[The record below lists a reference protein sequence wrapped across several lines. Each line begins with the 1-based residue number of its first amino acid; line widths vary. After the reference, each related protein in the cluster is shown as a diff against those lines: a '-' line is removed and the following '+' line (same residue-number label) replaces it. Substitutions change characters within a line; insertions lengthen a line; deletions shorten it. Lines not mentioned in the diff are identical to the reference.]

1 MCRRFYGTHSDFFQR
16 FVRDKSGTIAIIF
29 ALSAI
34 PIAIAV
40 SIALDMSAASQLK
53 SDIQAAADAGV
64 LAAATRLAV
73 NDSNADKEQLALD
86 AFYAN
91 LDPDLVAHT
100 GTPLVDIDFPSKE
113 VHLAVV
119 VNQTSLLGS
128 LAHDHWNLHVDAT
141 ATVSNGTPI
150 CMMALNQHKEKAL
163 TIQGTADLIA
173 TKCAVHVNSDD
184 ADDALH
190 QQGSATATAES
201 FCVHGGHYGSAYTP
215 TPKDNCWYENDPL
228 EAPFA
233 ADWAAA
239 GIDALPCTFT
249 NKPQINTGAGVTTI
263 LAHGVYCGGLSI
275 KKGIVQLEAGQ
286 MYVFRNGALDV
297 QAQGTL
303 KGTGT
308 PVLFTG
314 NDTTRL
320 VTQAGASLIVSAR
333 TSGLFK
339 GIVFAQHPSSIP
351 AKENTVIGGG
361 QMKITGIMYFPKQT
375 LYVTGNGDIG
385 TTVAQFAIMADTI
398 KIEGNGQLNIHI
410 GQNYQDSG
418 LPNLPE
424 EGEVVH
430 LIE

>member
-1 MCRRFYGTHSDFFQR
+1 MCCNVYRAWNSYFHGLI
-16 FVRDKSGTIAIIF
+16 RDKSGAIAITF

-34 PIAIAV
+34 PIAIGV
-40 SIALDMSAASQLK
+40 SIALDMAVASHLK
-53 SDIQAAADAGV
+53 SDFQAAADAGV

-73 NDSNADKEQLALD
+73 NASDANKEQLALD

-91 LDPDLVAHT
+91 LSPDLLAHT
-100 GTPLVDIDFPSKE
+100 GTPEVDIDFPAKE

-119 VNQTSLLGS
+119 VNQSSLMGS
-128 LAHDHWNLHVDAT
+128 LVHDAWNLHVDAT
-141 ATVSNGTPI
+141 ATVSKGTPI
-150 CMMALNQHKEKAL
+150 CMMALNPHKEEAL

-173 TKCAVHVNSDD
+173 NKCAVHVDSDD
-184 ADDALH
+184 ADNALH
-190 QQGSATATAES
+190 QHGSSSATAES

-215 TPKDNCWYENDPL
+215 PPKDKCWYENDPL
-228 EAPFA
+228 EKPFA
-233 ADWAAA
+233 DDWKAANISTT
-239 GIDALPCTFT
+239 GCTFT
-249 NKPQINTGAGVTTI
+249 NFGTINTGAGITTM
-263 LAHGVYCGGLSI
+263 LDPGVYCGGLTI
-275 KKGIVQLEAGQ
+275 KKGIVQLKAGE
-286 MYVFRNGALDV
+286 MYVFRDGPLHV

-308 PVLFTG
+308 PILFEG

-320 VTQAGASLIVSAR
+320 ITQAGASIIVTAR

-351 AKENTVIGGG
+351 AKENTIIGGG
-361 QMKITGIMYFPKQT
+361 QMQITGIMYFPKQT
-375 LYVTGNGDIG
+375 LYITGNGDIG

-410 GQNYQDSG
+410 GQDYQDSG
-418 LPNLPE
+418 LPDLPE
-424 EGEVVH
+424 AHEVVH